1 MTAAD
6 HRALATEEFDAL
18 PPVAPVAA
26 ATASAVDGVFAPAL
40 PRQRRRGPLLAL
52 VAAGYLAITLSY
64 SVFWRRVPVL
74 DIAAIASGFVLR
86 AVAGGVAAPV
96 TLSRWF
102 ILVVTF
108 AAVFVAAGKRYA
120 ELRRTDVLAA

>member
-40 PRQRRRGPLLAL
+40 PRQRRRGPLRAAL
-52 VAAGYLAITLSY
+52 VTARPRQWIKNGLVIAAPVAAGALGNDDVPLRIGLA
-64 SVFWRRVPVL
+64 
-74 DIAAIASGFVLR
+74 
-86 AVAGGVAAPV
+86 
-96 TLSRWF
+96 
-102 ILVVTF
+102 
-108 AAVFVAAGKRYA
+108 FVAFC
-120 ELRRTDVLAA
+120 LLAAGVYAINDVRDLAED